1 MKYFNF
7 KDTDM
12 YRIVRY
18 TGVKTEREQK
28 WLAARN
34 EGIGG
39 ADSAAVMNVSP
50 WETAYKL
57 WQVKTGRADAEDISG
72 KWAVQKGHVL
82 EGALRDRFRSLHKA
96 DGWKITD
103 GTLKTMVSRKFPYMR
118 ADLDGVIL
126 TPDHKTPGV
135 LEIKT
140 ANRRTDWEDGEGGYT
155 IPLYYLTQVTHY
167 LMVTGWTWGFV
178 YVAFPVGEPV
188 EIEFTRNE
196 DDIKALMQAEASF
209 WNCVET
215 VTAPPLTGI
224 ADVKEASPEDDGA
237 IISVDGDVADDID
250 QLAVSVDRIDDQI
263 KDLKAERDKYTDRL
277 AVYVNGHKALK
288 TSLWQVSL
296 PTRHYKAVPE
306 HVVPAKPARVMR
318 GSISVKKLSK

>member
-1 MKYFNF
+1 MKRFAF
-7 KDTDM
+7 RDTPR
-12 YRIVRY
+12 YRVIRY
-18 TGVKTEREQK
+18 KGSQAERQEK
-28 WLAARN
+28 WLNKRN

-82 EGALRDRFRSLHKA
+82 EGALRDRFRSLHEPG
-96 DGWKITD
+96 GWQVTD
-103 GTLKTMVSRKFPYMR
+103 GTLKTLQSRSHPYMI
-118 ADLDGVIL
+118 ADLDGVIMR
-126 TPDHKTPGV
+126 PDRDTPGV

-140 ANRRTDWEDGEGGYT
+140 ASRRSDWEDGQGGYT

-167 LMVTGWTWGFV
+167 LMVTGWTWGVV

-188 EIEFTRNE
+188 EIGFERNE
-196 DDIKALMQAEASF
+196 DDIKALLDAEASF
-209 WNCVET
+209 WHCVET

-237 IISVDGDVADDID
+237 IISVDGDVASDID
-250 QLAVSVDRIDDQI
+250 QLAVSLDRVDAEI
-263 KDLKAERDKYTDRL
+263 KDLKAEHDKYADKL

-306 HVVPAKPARVMR
+306 HVVPAKPAREIR
-318 GSISVKKLSK
+318 GSISVKQLSK